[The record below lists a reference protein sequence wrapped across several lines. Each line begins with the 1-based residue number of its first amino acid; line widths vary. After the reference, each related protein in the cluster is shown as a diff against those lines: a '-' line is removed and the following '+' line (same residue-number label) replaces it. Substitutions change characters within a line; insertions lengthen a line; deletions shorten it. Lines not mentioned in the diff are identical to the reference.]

1 MKSISMNNNP
11 YSALG
16 WDNNVVQ
23 PAQAESVGSNSFR

>member
-16 WDNNVVQ
+16 QDNNVVP
-23 PAQAESVGSNSFR
+23 PAQAESVSSNSFR